1 MRIRTIHL
9 IPIVLSFLLSIQP
22 RANAIGFGDIESI
35 ISLGSEVFSS
45 VTSGSF
51 SFSSIGNIFSGVA
64 GLSGNSTF
72 KELGNITSSLGGVD
86 FGGLFGSGSGGGD
99 FEGLD
104 SGSSGDIS
112 PETMAKIESSV
123 SAAPAI
129 FQSIT
134 SRNWGQ
140 TANGI
145 IGLLGDLGVLNPQDA
160 SSIKSASS
168 SSVDSNG
175 NVVSVDTSSILDEIR
190 TAKTPSE
197 IYAISRKQKAA
208 YHLATNNISQLVLA
222 KEGQGLIANRQKE
235 SALGLELSNQSA
247 QSSAALLE
255 DSNGLYESQQ
265 KAVQASEKAVAEC
278 QKQKESLKALK
289 CIAQILGISS
299 AQLAL
304 LQAQG
309 IIDTANRAHMAQQLK
324 AIAAINKINGDHLS
338 NLEIQAA
345 AQTGSLSSIN
355 GELDQAN
362 EYKQSQERGNLDAA
376 TLSAQTVILPF
387 KLDR

>member
-1 MRIRTIHL
+1 MRIRTTL
-9 IPIVLSFLLSIQP
+9 SIPIVLFISLSIQP
-22 RANAIGFGDIESI
+22 RANALGLEDIGSI
-35 ISLGSEVFSS
+35 VNLGTEVFSS

-86 FGGLFGSGSGGGD
+86 LGGLFGSGSGSGD
-99 FEGLD
+99 FEDID
-104 SGSSGDIS
+104 SGSSGGIS
-112 PETMAKIESSV
+112 PETKEKIETSV

-129 FQSIT
+129 FKSIT

-140 TANGI
+140 AANGLL
-145 IGLLGDLGVLNPQDA
+145 GLLGDLGVLNPQEA
-160 SSIKSASS
+160 SSIKSAF

-208 YHLATNNISQLVLA
+208 YSLATNNISQLVLS
-222 KEGQGLIANRQKE
+222 KEGQGLIVNRQKE
-235 SALGLELSNQSA
+235 SALGLELSNKSA

-309 IIDTANRAHMAQQLK
+309 VIDTASRAHTAQQLK

-362 EYKQSQERGNLDAA
+362 EYKQSQERGSLAAA
-376 TLSAQTVILPF
+376 TQSAQTVILPF
-387 KLDR
+387 KMDR